1 MNEANE
7 AALRR
12 AEKKERKIK
21 KITGRAFI
29 VAGLGIG
36 LFFLKFL
43 IIPVLGLKDDPEIV
57 QAISA
62 CSLYMIF
69 YGAVLALVFI
79 FKRDFVLK
87 ANLVMNYIVVPLIIM
102 KLALDLM

>member
-1 MNEANE
+1 MNQTDE

-57 QAISA
+57 NAIST

-69 YGAVLALVFI
+69 YGVVLALVFL
-79 FKRDFVLK
+79 FKRDFVVK
-87 ANLVMNYIVVPLIIM
+87 ANLVMTYIVVPLMIVKI
-102 KLALDLM
+102 AADLM

>member
-1 MNEANE
+1 MNRENQDAQ
-7 AALRR
+7 RR
-12 AEKKERKIK
+12 AEKQEKKIK

-57 QAISA
+57 NAISA
-62 CSLYMIF
+62 CSFYMIF
-69 YGAVLALVFI
+69 YGVVLALVFL
-79 FKRDFVLK
+79 FKREFVVK
-87 ANLVMNYIVVPLIIM
+87 ANLVMTYIVVPLMIV
-102 KLALDLM
+102 KLAADLM